1 MLPIRSS
8 PQSHRHLRSGFSLI
22 EVIVAMAICMLGLA
36 AVLQMSNLSQRF
48 ARKATEA
55 IDLQILCQ
63 NRVNELLAGL
73 LPLENS
79 SDQPCPENEQFVYSI
94 DVDPQ
99 EQLPLALVVVTVQ
112 PAKEGTNAPSGRS
125 TEMAERVTRKR
136 ELQERQFTLRRWMAT
151 SDQQGKE
158 RTPEPAQAPP
168 QLGLP
173 PSNDSNDE
181 DRP

>member
-1 MLPIRSS
+1 MPSTCHNRFSRRRLP
-8 PQSHRHLRSGFSLI
+8 SGFSLI

-48 ARKATEA
+48 ARKATET

-73 LPLENS
+73 LPLENA
-79 SDQPCPENEQFVYSI
+79 SDQPCSENEQFVYSI
-94 DVDPQ
+94 DVDLQ

-112 PAKEGTNAPSGRS
+112 PAKDGSGTQTGRS
-125 TEMAERVTRKR
+125 TDVAERVTRKR
-136 ELQERQFTLRRWMAT
+136 ELRERQFTLRRWIAT
-151 SDQQGKE
+151 RDQKE
-158 RTPEPAQAPP
+158 MEQTPEPSQATP
-168 QLGLP
+168 QPTLP
-173 PSNDSNDE
+173 SRSNSNDE

>member
-1 MLPIRSS
+1 MLPIRSN
-8 PQSHRHLRSGFSLI
+8 PTERRRRISGFSLI

-48 ARKATEA
+48 ARKAVEA

-63 NRVNELLAGL
+63 NRVNELLGGV

-79 SDQPCPENEQFVYSI
+79 SDQPCPENEQYVYSI
-94 DVDPQ
+94 EVDLQ

-112 PAKEGTNAPSGRS
+112 AAKDGANSKSVRS
-125 TEMAERVTRKR
+125 TEAAERVSRKR
-136 ELQERQFTLRRWMAT
+136 EVQERQFTLRRWMAT
-151 SDQQGKE
+151 PTQQEEGKKPE
-158 RTPEPAQAPP
+158 STPSSQ
-168 QLGLP
+168 QLALP
-173 PSNDSNDE
+173 PSTPSNVE

>member
-1 MLPIRSS
+1 MPS
-8 PQSHRHLRSGFSLI
+8 PRNSTSVRRDLRSGFSLI

-48 ARKATEA
+48 ARKATET

-73 LPLENS
+73 LPLENAT
-79 SDQPCPENEQFVYSI
+79 DQPCPENEQFMYSI
-94 DVDPQ
+94 DVDLR

-112 PAKEGTNAPSGRS
+112 PAKDGAGKQTSRS
-125 TEMAERVTRKR
+125 TEVAERVSRKR
-136 ELQERQFTLRRWMAT
+136 ELQERQFTLRRWIAT
-151 SDQQGKE
+151 RDQKE
-158 RTPEPAQAPP
+158 KEQTSEATQATPQP
-168 QLGLP
+168 GLP
-173 PSNDSNDE
+173 RSSDSNDE